1 MASFLRDNDDLQYYL
16 QDGIDWE
23 TVVSV
28 SELGYRFPDGFK
40 TAAEGLAFYREIA
53 EMVGEFV
60 AEEIAPH
67 VAEIDRE
74 GILFKDGEATF
85 PPRLEAIS
93 RKIGELGL
101 HGMNLPR
108 ELGGMNAPMLLY
120 FINAE
125 LLARADV

>member
-28 SELGYRFPDGFK
+28 SELGYRLADGFK
-40 TAAEGLAFYREIA
+40 NAAEGLAFYREIA

-74 GILFKDGEATF
+74 G
-85 PPRLEAIS
+85 
-93 RKIGELGL
+93 
-101 HGMNLPR
+101 
-108 ELGGMNAPMLLY
+108 
-120 FINAE
+120 
-125 LLARADV
+125 